1 VTLRSAAVRRIAA
14 VLLIAVA
21 GGCAYFGLRED
32 NAPAATTTSSRLA
45 TPLWSPRRVPEP
57 LVDGVG
63 GQRLQ
68 ARLNAELG
76 ATPSCI
82 AVADGYGVIATH
94 TPDSAMAPASTEK
107 LGTALVGLNTL
118 GPDFKYETKVVAP
131 AAPANGSVD
140 RLWLVGSGDPGLAT
154 PEFQAFLV
162 SERKTRDEATTSL
175 VALADSIVAAGVRS
189 VPGGIQGDDSRYE
202 TLRYLPTWKDTYR
215 TDGQVGPLGALTVNH
230 GFSAFRPKPVPV
242 DDPAVF
248 AAAELARLLKDRGVA
263 VGGLPGHS
271 NAPGGAAAIASVQ
284 SAPLHDL
291 VASMLRASDNLAAE
305 LMAREIGVKVASQ
318 GTTAAGTKV
327 IGDKLRELGVPA
339 DGLALVDGSG
349 LDRGDRMSCT
359 TLLSAFTFG
368 ARPEYR
374 ALWDGLAVAGQSG
387 TLEDELRGSRL
398 DGKLRG
404 KTGSLQGVTGLA
416 ALVDLGRPVRFA
428 FIANG
433 DFSDAGGVGFRLRVA
448 EIVGT
453 FPDAPPADQLVPMPT
468 PAAPAAGR

>member
-1 VTLRSAAVRRIAA
+1 VTSRSAAVRRIAA
-14 VLLIAVA
+14 VVLIAVA

-32 NAPAATTTSSRLA
+32 NAPAATASSRLA
-45 TPLWSPRRVPEP
+45 TPLWSPRRVPQP
-57 LVDGVG
+57 LVDAVG
-63 GQRLQ
+63 AQRLQ
-68 ARLNAELG
+68 ARLDAELG

-82 AVADGYGVIATH
+82 AVTDGSGVIGTH
-94 TPDSAMAPASTEK
+94 NPDSAMAPASTEK
-107 LGTALVGLNTL
+107 LATAVVGLNAL

-131 AAPANGSVD
+131 AAPSNGSVE

-154 PEFQAFLV
+154 PEFQALLL
-162 SERKTRDEATTSL
+162 SERKTKDEVTTSL

-202 TLRYLPTWKDTYR
+202 TLRYIPTWKDTYR

-230 GFSAFRPKPVPV
+230 GFSAFKPRPVPV

-248 AAAELARLLKDRGVA
+248 AAGELARLLKDRGVA
-263 VGGLPGHS
+263 VGGVPGHS
-271 NAPGGAAAIASVQ
+271 NAPGDGVAVATVQ

-291 VASMLRASDNLAAE
+291 VASMLRTSDNLAAE
-305 LMAREIGVKVASQ
+305 LLAREIGVKAASQ
-318 GTTAAGTKV
+318 GTTAAGTTV
-327 IGDKLRELGVPA
+327 IADKLRELGVPA

-349 LDRGDRMSCT
+349 LDRGNRMSCT
-359 TLLSAFTFG
+359 TLLGAFAFG
-368 ARPEYR
+368 ARPEFR

-416 ALVDLGRPVRFA
+416 ALIEQGRSVRFA

-433 DFSDAGGVGFRLRVA
+433 EFSEAAGVAFRLRVA
-448 EIVGT
+448 EAVGT
-453 FPDAPPADQLVPMPT
+453 FPDAPAADELVPMPA
-468 PAAPAAGR
+468 PAAPPPGR

>member
-1 VTLRSAAVRRIAA
+1 VSFGAATTRRLAA
-14 VLLIAVA
+14 LVLIAVA
-21 GGCAYFGLRED
+21 AGCTYFGLRED
-32 NAPAATTTSSRLA
+32 DTPAATASSRLA
-45 TPLWSPRRVPEP
+45 TPLWSPRRVPQP
-57 LVDGVG
+57 IVDAVG
-63 GQRLQ
+63 AQRLQ
-68 ARLNAELG
+68 GRLSAELG

-82 AVADGYGVIATH
+82 TVADGTGVIATH
-94 TPDSAMAPASTEK
+94 NPDSAMAPASTEK
-107 LGTALVGLNTL
+107 LATGLVALSAL

-131 AAPANGSVD
+131 STPANGSVE

-154 PEFQAFLV
+154 PEFQALLL
-162 SERKTRDEATTSL
+162 SERKTKDEVTTSL

-230 GFSAFRPKPVPV
+230 GFSAFGPRPLPV

-248 AAAELARLLKDRGVA
+248 AAGELARLLKDRGVA
-263 VGGLPGHS
+263 VGGLPGHA
-271 NAPGGAAAIASVQ
+271 NAPGEAVAVAAVQ

-305 LMAREIGVKVASQ
+305 LMTREVGVKVASQ
-318 GTTAAGTKV
+318 GTSAAGTKV
-327 IGDKLRELGVPA
+327 IADKLRELGVPVE
-339 DGLALVDGSG
+339 GLTVVDGSG

-359 TLLSAFTFG
+359 TLLAAFTFG
-368 ARPEYR
+368 ARPEFR

-416 ALVDLGRPVRFA
+416 ALIDLGPSVRFA

-433 DFSDAGGVGFRLRVA
+433 EFSEGGGVAYRLRVA

-468 PAAPAAGR
+468 SPGPSPGR

>member
-1 VTLRSAAVRRIAA
+1 MTFGSAAVQRIAA
-14 VLLIAVA
+14 LVLIAVA

-32 NAPAATTTSSRLA
+32 NAPAATTSSRLA
-45 TPLWSPRRVPEP
+45 TPLWSPRRVPQL
-57 LVDGVG
+57 LVDAVG

-82 AVADGYGVIATH
+82 AVADGSGVVAKH
-94 TPDSAMAPASTEK
+94 SPDSAMAPASTEK
-107 LGTALVGLNTL
+107 LATALVGINTL
-118 GPDFKYETKVVAP
+118 GTDFKYETKVVAP
-131 AAPANGSVD
+131 AAPANGNVD

-154 PEFQAFLV
+154 PEFQAYLL
-162 SERKTRDEATTSL
+162 SERKTRDEVTTSL
-175 VALADSIVAAGVRS
+175 VTLADSIVAAGVRS

-230 GFSAFRPKPVPV
+230 GFSAFRPKPIPV

-248 AAAELARLLKDRGVA
+248 AAGELARLLKDRGVA
-263 VGGLPGHS
+263 VGDLPGRS
-271 NAPGGAAAIASVQ
+271 NAPGDAVAVASVH
-284 SAPLHDL
+284 SASLPVL

-305 LMAREIGVKVASQ
+305 LLAREIGVKVASQ

-327 IGDKLRELGVPA
+327 IADKLRQLGVPA

-359 TLLSAFTFG
+359 TLLAAFTFG
-368 ARPEYR
+368 ARPEFR
-374 ALWDGLAVAGQSG
+374 SLWDGLAVAGQSG

-416 ALVDLGRPVRFA
+416 ALIDLGRPVRFA

-433 DFSDAGGVGFRLRVA
+433 EFSEAGGVGFRRRVA

-453 FPDAPPADQLVPMPT
+453 FPDAPPADQLVPVPT